1 MPSVQKEIHG
11 QLSTALPGL
20 VKEAQRSRMPRLPNR
35 GQPMRQCEE
44 AKKWRWVATLLYN
57 AFENL
62 DESTEEL
69 QRQAIRLYEKYDAP
83 EEGEDET

>member
-1 MPSVQKEIHG
+1 
-11 QLSTALPGL
+11 
-20 VKEAQRSRMPRLPNR
+20 
-35 GQPMRQCEE
+35 MRQCEE